1 MENFSEEYVEA
12 IVRKT
17 LKSLNIEQKSAQHF
31 AVLVLFNVYWKSET
45 LSVSLCEKFLDLQRK
60 PVFDTFRVLS
70 RLLIRCADNG
80 SRNFEALRFIHPS
93 IVWMYLRSNTKCQKL
108 A

>member
-31 AVLVLFNVYWKSET
+31 AVLVLFNVY
-45 LSVSLCEKFLDLQRK
+45 
-60 PVFDTFRVLS
+60 
-70 RLLIRCADNG
+70 
-80 SRNFEALRFIHPS
+80 
-93 IVWMYLRSNTKCQKL
+93 
-108 A
+108 